1 MTARQVLRYDRTI
14 GIVAME
20 GRGFNNPVDIAI
32 STDERLYVLSR
43 SNAVHTYGIRIGI
56 CDLDSNYFGDFGSY
70 GSDPGQFVWP
80 TAVAFDSDGNL
91 YLADEHNHRITVFD
105 ASGGYLRHWGEHGSE
120 DGQIDGPAGI
130 AMDSSGTVLVTDAYN
145 SRVQRFTKDGDFVSA
160 FGSSGTGPG
169 EFNMPWGIAL
179 DSHGN
184 IYVADWRNDRIQ
196 KFSSDGEFIAAF
208 GESGDGDGQLQR
220 PASVAV
226 DGEGLIYIADWGNER
241 VQVLDPDGGFL
252 EKLRGQSALSKW
264 AMDFYEA
271 NSEEWEA
278 RLKSNIMVT
287 PCSRR
292 RDPIRGVREGRA
304 VLLGTDLGQAR
315 PARTTLRHR
324 EQQAPHTDLREAVRQ
339 REEHNHERGRTT
351 YPSVR
356 RQTVLRLRLGQ
367 RAEGL
372 HEP

>member
-1 MTARQVLRYDRTI
+1 MTARQVLRYDRTV
-14 GIVAME
+14 GLVAME

-32 STDERLYVLSR
+32 STDDRIYVLSR

-56 CDLDSNYFGDFGSY
+56 CDIDSNYFGDFGSY

-80 TAVAFDSDGNL
+80 TAVAFDSDSNL

-105 ASGGYLRHWGEHGSE
+105 ASGSYLRHWGEHGSE
-120 DGQIDGPAGI
+120 DGQVDGPSGI
-130 AMDSSGTVLVTDAYN
+130 AIDSSGAILVSDAYN
-145 SRVQRFTKDGDFVSA
+145 SRVQRFSVDGEFISS
-160 FGSSGTGPG
+160 FGSSGSGPG
-169 EFNMPWGIAL
+169 EFNMPWGITL
-179 DSHGN
+179 DGHDN

-264 AMDFYEA
+264 AMDFYES
-271 NSEEWEA
+271 NSEEWDA

-287 PCSRR
+287 PAPDVETPYEESARVEPYFWG
-292 RDPIRGVREGRA
+292 PISVKLDRHGRLY
-304 VLLGTDLGQAR
+304 VTESN
-315 PARTTLRHR
+315 RHR
-324 EQQAPHTDLREAVRQ
+324 IQIYEKL
-339 REEHNHERGRTT
+339 
-351 YPSVR
+351 
-356 RQTVLRLRLGQ
+356 
-367 RAEGL
+367 
-372 HEP
+372 